1 MSIVHALLLGL
12 LGGIGIWDSRIG
24 GMWMLDRPL
33 VLGPIV
39 GLILGDFKTG
49 IIVGGSLELIM
60 MGIVGIGSATPPD
73 TVSGAILATAFAIVS
88 KLDVS
93 AAVALAL
100 PIATLGQLVGI
111 FVRTAN
117 GYFVHM
123 ADKAAENADFSGI
136 DKALWGGAILF
147 FVSYFLLV
155 FLGAFLGSSV
165 IGAFV
170 KMIPQFVTDGLNAAS
185 GMLPALGIAILMQ
198 LLFDKKNAAFF
209 FIGWAMTALF
219 SVNTVGAAVVGTA
232 IAYTIYQ
239 YTISNKNHN
248 NSVDMISDDEGPFS
262 PERAGGLPAFQVI
275 DMATREGMGKKAM
288 MKKVKTQGGLMG
300 YFGVNDTRIVEKMM
314 MDGDEKAK
322 LIYDA
327 MILNVARN
335 IAKLAVYVDGKVDNI
350 ILTGGIAYSEY
361 FTKEVAK
368 RVEFIAPVIV
378 YAGEN
383 EMESLA
389 LGALRV
395 QRGEEEAKTFTKVV
409 PQ

>member
-1 MSIVHALLLGL
+1 MEKILVMNPGSTSTKIAVYQDETPLFVESIEHSQDELKPFENIIDQYEMRKDLIVATMEKNGVHKEDL
-12 LGGIGIWDSRIG
+12 
-24 GMWMLDRPL
+24 
-33 VLGPIV
+33 
-39 GLILGDFKTG
+39 T
-49 IIVGGSLELIM
+49 
-60 MGIVGIGSATPPD
+60 
-73 TVSGAILATAFAIVS
+73 AIVS
-88 KLDVS
+88 RGGL
-93 AAVALAL
+93 L
-100 PIATLGQLVGI
+100 PPIKAGAYRVNEDMVWQL
-111 FVRTAN
+111 TYAPQN
-117 GYFVHM
+117 EH
-123 ADKAAENADFSGI
+123 ASN
-136 DKALWGGAILF
+136 
-147 FVSYFLLV
+147 
-155 FLGAFLGSSV
+155 LGAVIANAIAKELAIPAYIYDAVTVDELEPLAKVTGLPEMQRKGMGHNLNMRAAAMKYAKENNKPYRDISV
-165 IGAFV
+165 IVAH
-170 KMIPQFVTDGLNAAS
+170 
-185 GMLPALGIAILMQ
+185 LG
-198 LLFDKKNAAFF
+198 
-209 FIGWAMTALF
+209 
-219 SVNTVGAAVVGTA
+219 
-232 IAYTIYQ
+232 
-239 YTISNKNHN
+239 
-248 NSVDMISDDEGPFS
+248 
-262 PERAGGLPAFQVI
+262 GGITLSLVI